1 MEAEMFRCGFLW
13 EAEGG
18 LTAKVSGTS
27 LYLIA
32 VERRRATEKGKEE
45 DKKVKLNRILDIA
58 FIQ

>member
-1 MEAEMFRCGFLW
+1 MFRCGFLW

-18 LTAKVSGTS
+18 LTAKVSGTP